1 MNNCLSNLRLATAQ
15 EQKLNLGPKRG
26 GRVNVRGVSYNKQ
39 DNTYIVDMRVRGLRY
54 YCRHFQTVE
63 EAVFAR
69 YIFERELIGEYSLV
83 QSTRYMNPY
92 IERLTPEKKAEIEPY
107 IISLIERK
115 RTECSTVKDTQ

>member
-26 GRVNVRGVSYNKQ
+26 SNVNVRGVSYSKQ
-39 DNTYIVDMRVRGLRY
+39 DNTYVVDMRARGFRY

-92 IERLTPEKKAEIEPY
+92 IERLSSEKKTEIEPY
-107 IISLIERK
+107 ILSIIERK
-115 RTECSTVKDTQ
+115 KSECSTAKDTL

>member
-1 MNNCLSNLRLATAQ
+1 MNNCLSNLRLATVQ

-26 GRVNVRGVSYNKQ
+26 GNVNVRGVSYNKQ
-39 DNTYIVDMRVRGLRY
+39 DNTYVIDMIVRGTRY

-69 YIFERELIGEYSLV
+69 YIFERELIGEYSLT
-83 QSTRYMNPY
+83 QSMRYMKPY
-92 IERLTPEKKAEIEPY
+92 IERLSPEKKAEIEPY

-115 RTECSTVKDTQ
+115 RSECSTAKDTQ